1 MYQIEN
7 LSFSFPNQKEVLK
20 NISLEIKNGEFLVIC
35 GVSGCGK
42 TTLLKHLKPS
52 LTPAGQKSGNIIFD
66 DLIKEDIKIGYVA
79 QNPENQIVMNKVWHE
94 IAFGL
99 ENQNTPLKQMKQR
112 VGEIVNYFNLQDII
126 NANCQDLSGGQK
138 QLVNLASVLVLNPEV
153 ILLDEASAQL
163 DPINRQEFIKMVKQ
177 INDDFGITIV
187 FVEHQLDGLV
197 ELADRLLIMEDGKV
211 AILDETKKAIE
222 KMNKENLFLESLP
235 DYIKV
240 SNLIDRSCFS
250 IKEARKAMQDYQNI
264 NIKEYEDIEFVPLL
278 KITGLTCGY
287 QQLVLKQLDLDIYQ
301 NEILTIVGANGSGKT
316 TFIKCLAGLIDYQ
329 DCLFASRSNDIIYW

>member
-1 MYQIEN
+1 M
-7 LSFSFPNQKEVLK
+7 
-20 NISLEIKNGEFLVIC
+20 VIC

-211 AILDETKKAIE
+211 AILDETKK
-222 KMNKENLFLESLP
+222 
-235 DYIKV
+235 
-240 SNLIDRSCFS
+240 
-250 IKEARKAMQDYQNI
+250 
-264 NIKEYEDIEFVPLL
+264 PL
-278 KITGLTCGY
+278 K
-287 QQLVLKQLDLDIYQ
+287 K
-301 NEILTIVGANGSGKT
+301 
-316 TFIKCLAGLIDYQ
+316 
-329 DCLFASRSNDIIYW
+329 